1 KKPSRPTTKKSPAV
15 YKRLVT
21 LFLTT
26 LILSSTLPTPSSPS
40 LLGASPAH
48 ATVTK
53 INDNTVQMSKAD
65 LKTLVSEIQTNKAKA
80 EALTEAL
87 TSERAIFEAY
97 ENSIEQLIAV
107 QQAERESAQAVIKQ
121 LQRQLNAPALEL
133 YTGYKT
139 GYHWSA
145 GVRLIIK
152 LKKVSQITCSYQNTS
167 QQKTTLKS
175 NVPVVNS
182 SKSARCSSKPS
193 TPSER
198 EQAKP
203 WK

>member
-1 KKPSRPTTKKSPAV
+1 MLTPLKKPSRSTTKKSPSA
-15 YKRLVT
+15 YKRLAI

-87 TSERAIFEAY
+87 DSEREIFGAY
-97 ENSIEQLIAV
+97 EASIEQLIAV
-107 QQAERESAQAVIKQ
+107 QQAEREAAQAVIKQ

-133 YTGYKT
+133 YTGYNSEDRWE
-139 GYHWSA
+139 GGIRIVW
-145 GVRLIIK
+145 RL
-152 LKKVSQITCSYQNTS
+152 N
-167 QQKTTLKS
+167 
-175 NVPVVNS
+175 
-182 SKSARCSSKPS
+182 
-193 TPSER
+193 
-198 EQAKP
+198 
-203 WK
+203 